1 MKILDINEETMIA
14 INNLQ
19 AFKISLLLKIV
30 KFKNI
35 LKWYLVLLYRLK
47 LSLN

>member
-35 LKWYLVLLYRLK
+35 LK
-47 LSLN
+47 